1 MSKNKTQVVVAKGA
15 RVNGT
20 VEEVRPFGAIVR
32 FDGGS
37 GLLHVSRLAGGSRR
51 SRDRRLSRLEP
62 GEAVVVDV
70 SDVQGGK
77 TSLSEL
83 YRDDAV
89 IKELKEGSEVTGTV
103 VHKLDFA
110 LIVSIDAGVAAGYDG
125 FVHASELAGAD
136 RKTRDERHA
145 FANIGESVTLAVLHV
160 GRDDKGDLS
169 LKLSEGLVVV
179 RRKLATSFAVGSVH
193 TGSVVR
199 VTQDGYVVS
208 FGEFCGL
215 LPQSELGGA
224 KPGSVR
230 IGGNVKTK
238 VLAVDERLN
247 ITLTRKGL

>member
-1 MSKNKTQVVVAKGA
+1 MKQNKTQVAKGA

-20 VEEVRPFGAIVR
+20 VEEIRQYGAIVR

-51 SRDRRLSRLEP
+51 SRDRRLSRIAP
-62 GEAVVVDV
+62 GDAIACDV
-70 SDVQGGK
+70 FDVQAGK

-89 IKELKEGSEVTGTV
+89 IKELKEGSEVTGTI
-103 VHKLDFA
+103 VHKLDCA

-125 FVHASELAGAD
+125 FVHVSELGGED
-136 RKTRDERHA
+136 RKKRDERHA
-145 FANIGESVTLAVLHV
+145 FANIGDAMTLAVLHV

-169 LKLSEGLVVV
+169 LKLSEGLVAL

-193 TGSVVR
+193 TGSVIR
-199 VTQDGYVVS
+199 RTHAGFVVS

-215 LPQSELGGA
+215 LPESELGGA

-230 IGGNVKTK
+230 VGGNVKSK
-238 VLAVDERLN
+238 VLAVSENLE